1 VGAAEDRGRSQIGRL
16 GRIVPVRAVPE
27 PDELLA
33 IAVQVARGAAQT
45 ARRMR
50 DEAILAVDTKST
62 ATDVV
67 TAADRAVERQVVGAL
82 RELRP
87 GDTVLGE
94 EYGPAGGAGAA
105 GGAGGAGGPAGVR
118 WVLDPIDGTV
128 NYLYG
133 LPQYAVSLA
142 AAVDG
147 VTVAGVVR
155 NAATGDEWTATRG
168 GGAYRA
174 GRRLRGAATTQLS
187 QALVGTG
194 FGYDPAR
201 RRHQAAVLARLLPEV
216 RDIRRFGAAAL
227 DLCLAAEGA
236 LDAYFEKGLNAWDYA
251 AGGLVAEEA
260 GLVVSG
266 LDGAPPGLE
275 LVIAAPPA
283 LFAALHD
290 RLSAFDAAGGP

>member
-1 VGAAEDRGRSQIGRL
+1 MI
-16 GRIVPVRAVPE
+16 PVRVVPE
-27 PDELLA
+27 SDELLA
-33 IAVQVARGAAQT
+33 IAVRVARGAAET

-50 DEAILAVDTKST
+50 AEAITEVETKST

-67 TAADRAVERQVVGAL
+67 TAADRAVERQVVTAL

-87 GDTVLGE
+87 KDTVLGE
-94 EYGPAGGAGAA
+94 EYGPAGGSD
-105 GGAGGAGGPAGVR
+105 GGSGVR

-142 AAVDG
+142 AEVDG

-155 NAATGDEWTATRG
+155 APVTGEEWTATRG
-168 GGAYRA
+168 GGAYRS
-174 GRRLRGAATTQLS
+174 GHRLRGGATTQLS

-194 FGYDPAR
+194 FGYDAAR

-216 RDIRRFGAAAL
+216 RDIRRLGSAAM
-227 DLCLAAEGA
+227 DLCLAAEGV
-236 LDAYFEKGLNAWDYA
+236 LDAYYEKGLNPWDRA

-260 GLVVSG
+260 GLVV
-266 LDGAPPGLE
+266 AGLE
-275 LVIAAPPA
+275 GASAGIDLLIAAPPV
-283 LFAALHD
+283 LFPALHD
-290 RLSAFDAAGGP
+290 LLFTFDAAGGP

>member
-1 VGAAEDRGRSQIGRL
+1 
-16 GRIVPVRAVPE
+16 VRPVPE

-33 IAVQVARGAAQT
+33 IAVKVARAAAET

-50 DEAILAVDTKST
+50 AEAITEVDTKST

-87 GDTVLGE
+87 QDTVLGE
-94 EYGPAGGAGAA
+94 EYGPAGGR
-105 GGAGGAGGPAGVR
+105 GGTGVR
-118 WVLDPIDGTV
+118 WVVDPIDGTV

-133 LPQYAVSLA
+133 LPQYAVSIA

-147 VTVAGVVR
+147 VVVAGVVH
-155 NAATGDEWTATRG
+155 NAATGEEWTATRG

-174 GRRLRGAATTQLS
+174 GRRLVGSATTRLS

-227 DLCLAAEGA
+227 DLCMAAEGT
-236 LDAYFEKGLNAWDYA
+236 LDAYYEKGLNPWDHA

-260 GLVVSG
+260 GLVVAG
-266 LDGAPPGLE
+266 LDGAPPGPE

-283 LFAALHD
+283 LFAPLHD
-290 RLSAFDAAGGP
+290 RLAAYDAAGGP

>member
-1 VGAAEDRGRSQIGRL
+1 VRS
-16 GRIVPVRAVPE
+16 VPE

-33 IAVQVARGAAQT
+33 IAVQVARGAAET

-50 DEAILAVDTKST
+50 AEAIMAVDTKST
-62 ATDVV
+62 STDVV
-67 TAADRAVERQVVGAL
+67 TAADRAVERQAVAAL
-82 RELRP
+82 RAVRP
-87 GDTVLGE
+87 QDAVLGE
-94 EYGPAGGAGAA
+94 EYGPAGGS
-105 GGAGGAGGPAGVR
+105 GGAGPGGPPGGGSGRPGAAVR

-142 AAVDG
+142 AEVDG
-147 VTVAGVVR
+147 ATVAGVVC

-174 GRRLRGAATTQLS
+174 GRRLRGGATTQLS

-201 RRHQAAVLARLLPEV
+201 RRHQAAVVARLLPEV
-216 RDIRRFGAAAL
+216 RDIRRFGAASL
-227 DLCLAAEGA
+227 DLCMAAEGA
-236 LDAYFEKGLNAWDYA
+236 LDAYFEKGLNPWDHA

-260 GLVVSG
+260 GLVVAG
-266 LDGAPPGLE
+266 LDGAPPGLD
-275 LVIAAPPA
+275 LVIAAPPG
-283 LFAALHD
+283 LFRALHD

>member
-1 VGAAEDRGRSQIGRL
+1 MRS
-16 GRIVPVRAVPE
+16 VPE

-33 IAVQVARGAAQT
+33 IAVRVVRSAAET

-50 DEAILAVDTKST
+50 AEAIMSVDTKST
-62 ATDVV
+62 STDVV
-67 TAADRAVERQVVGAL
+67 TAADRAVERQVVAAL
-82 RELRP
+82 GELRP
-87 GDTVLGE
+87 QDTVLGE
-94 EYGPAGGAGAA
+94 EYGPAGGGSGGSGGSGGDAGD
-105 GGAGGAGGPAGVR
+105 GGAGGSVGGGSGRPAAVR

-142 AAVDG
+142 AEVDG
-147 VTVAGVVR
+147 VTVAGVVC

-174 GRRLRGAATTQLS
+174 GRRLRGGATTQLS

-201 RRHQAAVLARLLPEV
+201 RRHQAAVVARLLPEV
-216 RDIRRFGAAAL
+216 RDIRRFGAASL
-227 DLCLAAEGA
+227 DLCMAAEGA
-236 LDAYFEKGLNAWDYA
+236 LDAYFEKGLNPWDHA

-260 GLVVSG
+260 GLVVAG
-266 LDGAPPGLE
+266 LDGAPPGLD

-283 LFAALHD
+283 LFRALHD